1 MSTDWSIGQPLAFP
15 PKRSPTVIS
24 RLAREAVKDAMRGP
38 FKFKQQ
44 KRKKK

>member
-15 PKRSPTVIS
+15 PKRPTVIS
-24 RLAREAVKDAMRGP
+24 RLARVAAKEAMRGP
-38 FKFKQQ
+38 FKLKQQ